1 MKPFFPAVIALV
13 VGIVLGAWQPRGELL
28 TMRSELDAL
37 KEAGGKP
44 CRSGAADSIRSILR
58 ADPSTF
64 ESAGAERTVRNVE
77 GADPVEG
84 TDDQPPTGGE
94 NAAPVDGA
102 PPETPEQLRA
112 AMNTALDARRG
123 QALAALV
130 EQGGLEDAEVAAVTD
145 AMDQMNR
152 ELKTEVD
159 AFVQSAVASGEVDR
173 RDVMDFAAEALD
185 IVIAADDRLQKAVPA
200 DVYAEVDEAAVDPFS
215 YLSGDALESLVRLEG
230 VAGPGGQPWLGE

>member
-1 MKPFFPAVIALV
+1 LKPFFPAVVALV
-13 VGIVLGAWQPRGELL
+13 AGIVLGAWQPRGELL
-28 TMRSELDAL
+28 SMRAELDTL
-37 KEAGGKP
+37 KAAGGKP

-64 ESAGAERTVRNVE
+64 EASGANRKVRNVGGPDDAEVAEVAE
-77 GADPVEG
+77 GE
-84 TDDQPPTGGE
+84 
-94 NAAPVDGA
+94 GA
-102 PPETPEQLRA
+102 PPTDVATPEAPANAKQLRDT
-112 AMNTALDARRG
+112 MNTALDARRA

-159 AFVQSAVASGEVDR
+159 AFVDAAVASGEVDR
-173 RDVMDFAAEALD
+173 RDVMEFAAGALD

-200 DVYAEVDEAAVDPFS
+200 DVYAEVDDAAVDPFS
-215 YLSGDALESLVRLEG
+215 YLSGDALDALVRLEG
-230 VAGPGGQPWLGE
+230 VAGPSGETWLGE